1 MIHPSIHPSI
11 GVSIVSYLPAPYEAP
26 PQDDLSATLAAIL
39 TTTLALITSWVVGA
53 LAYPVIREG
62 IDAAMGSLTDAQQQ
76 AFTDALPTTGVPT
89 VGWALSAVLMV
100 IGAVLL
106 LFRRGRRLLIFGALI
121 CVATTAF
128 AQFGLGYGDVGWGA
142 QVPVDQWP
150 LFWGGV
156 AVVIAAILPAT
167 GRWIGRTRP
176 KKSGSQSTVIGT
188 TESGAILWPG
198 M

>member
-1 MIHPSIHPSI
+1 MIHPPIHPSI

-26 PQDDLSATLAAIL
+26 QQDDLAATLAAIL
-39 TTTLALITSWVVGA
+39 TTTLALITAWVVGA
-53 LAYPVIREG
+53 QAYPVIRQAIDGVMGNLSAGQQEG
-62 IDAAMGSLTDAQQQ
+62 FKAH
-76 AFTDALPTTGVPT
+76 LPTTGVPT
-89 VGWALSAVLMV
+89 VGWALAALLMV

-106 LFRRGRRLLIFGALI
+106 LFRRGRGLLIFGALI

-128 AQFGLGYGDVGWGA
+128 AQFGLGYGDVGSGA
-142 QVPVDQWP
+142 KVPVDQWP

-167 GRWIGRTRP
+167 GRWIGRTRQ